1 MIQLL
6 QRWKNNPIRLKFF
19 SSFLAIVLFAG
30 ISMAVLNVQ
39 LLHVVEDNE
48 KIVNHS
54 VPKLVTLL
62 QVKSNIMERINFVT
76 LYVTTGNESF
86 IHKFQEASQRA
97 AKIEGNLLRD
107 ASPGEQGK
115 VNQFVQRSQDWEFIL
130 EDRVIPVYQLGNKEG
145 ALALLNNEA
154 QPKAAS
160 LMSEIEEL
168 SQGKTKEINST
179 NQATLAN
186 AWFSVRLSY
195 LVIGGTLV
203 LAIFF
208 ALFMSQNMTDPILSL
223 LAAVRKMSKGDFSA
237 HVKVRHQDEL
247 GELGEAF
254 NQMSVSIQGLVGE
267 LTKANI
273 RLKDETKRAQE
284 STRLKS
290 EFLANMSH
298 ELRTPLTGI
307 IGYSE
312 LLLADTGG
320 QLTDQQK
327 DFAGNIVLAGEH
339 LLTMINDILDLS
351 KIEAG
356 KYEIECSPVDI
367 VELVQATIKIIPAQH
382 HQIVVQY
389 AEEPSWVYNL
399 DETRI
404 KQVLFNLVSNAIKF
418 SNYGTRVTISLQQ
431 RGGYVTIEVMDQG
444 IGIQSDKLDKIFEQF
459 YQNDGSL
466 GRKYE
471 GTGLGLALSK
481 QLVELHNGMITVEST
496 PGEGSVFTVWLPG
509 NDKSEERHAFTPAS
523 CDRNRMIFLYL
534 PGLNQNISEL
544 HNFIQ
549 NKSIQAEIF
558 MVKSKEDM
566 VLKIGESIPDTV
578 YLAGVDCNQVYLD
591 WLEALRPYVA
601 GQLIACLGGTLRLID
616 RGRVMQLADDLIPL
630 TFQTGNLKE
639 NGHG

>member
-1 MIQLL
+1 MRQFF
-6 QRWKNNPIRLKFF
+6 RKWKNNPIRIKFF

-30 ISMAVLNVQ
+30 IGMAVLNIQ

-48 KIVNHS
+48 KIVNNS

-76 LYVTTGNESF
+76 LYVTTDNKSF
-86 IHKFQEASQRA
+86 ADKFQKASHRA
-97 AKIEGNLLRD
+97 AKIEGNLLQD
-107 ASPGEQGK
+107 ASPSEKGN
-115 VNQFVQRSQDWEFIL
+115 VNQFVQQSQDWEFIL
-130 EDRVIPVYQLGNKEG
+130 QDRVIPVYQLGNKEG

-154 QPKAAS
+154 QPKAAA
-160 LMSEIEEL
+160 LMSEIEDL
-168 SQGKTKEINST
+168 SQGKTKEINTT

-195 LVIGGTLV
+195 LVIGVTLV

-208 ALFMSQNMTDPILSL
+208 ALFMSQNMTEPILSL
-223 LAAVRKMSKGDFSA
+223 LGGVRKMSAGDFSA

-267 LTKANI
+267 LKKTNI
-273 RLKDETKRAQE
+273 RLNDETKRAQE

-312 LLLADTGG
+312 LLLAETGG
-320 QLTDQQK
+320 QLSGQQK
-327 DFAGNIVLAGEH
+327 DFAGNIVMAGEH

-356 KYEIECSPVDI
+356 KYEIECSLVDI
-367 VELVQATIKIIPAQH
+367 LELVQSTLKIIPAKH
-382 HQIVVQY
+382 HELVIQY
-389 AEEPSWVYNL
+389 TEEQTWIYNV
-399 DETRI
+399 DTTRI

-418 SNYGTRVTISLQQ
+418 SCQGTRVTITLQQ
-431 RGGYVTIEVMDQG
+431 RGGYVTIEVADQG
-444 IGIQSDKLDKIFEQF
+444 IGIEADKLDKIFEQF

-466 GRKYE
+466 DRKYE

-496 PGEGSVFTVWLPG
+496 PGEGSIFTVWLP
-509 NDKSEERHAFTPAS
+509 NNEKTKENIVFTPISNENNQAL
-523 CDRNRMIFLYL
+523 FLYL
-534 PGLNQNISEL
+534 PELNQNISEL
-544 HNFIQ
+544 YNFLQ
-549 NKSIQAEIF
+549 NRTIHSEIF
-558 MVKSKEDM
+558 MVKSKEDLA
-566 VLKIGESIPDTV
+566 LKIGESVPETV
-578 YLAGVDCNQVYLD
+578 YLAGSSCNQAYLEM
-591 WLEALRPYVA
+591 LEALRPHVT
-601 GQLIACLGGTLRLID
+601 GQLIACLGGVLRLID

-630 TFQTGNLKE
+630 SF
-639 NGHG
+639 